1 MANAPQFSN
10 TKVKFNRAVSNS
22 EDNPGQQIKVSIWLN
37 FDNGWDDE
45 QKRPIGA
52 TPDQQK
58 SIEDIHRQIKELN
71 MELSFQLQ
79 EGESRMNVARGRA
92 FCNDLRYDAYPDLSY
107 DAVKNGES
115 DGFGSL

>member
-1 MANAPQFSN
+1 
-10 TKVKFNRAVSNS
+10 
-22 EDNPGQQIKVSIWLN
+22 
-37 FDNGWDDE
+37 
-45 QKRPIGA
+45 
-52 TPDQQK
+52 
-58 SIEDIHRQIKELN
+58 

-92 FCNDLRYDAYPDLSY
+92 FCNDLRYDANPDLSY